1 MNHAKEPPEQRK
13 SAASR
18 LSLRGRM
25 TALAVL
31 IALGVALGLV
41 ALPRV
46 DEAAAAKRP
55 ATVPAT
61 RPERAPLDVE
71 GFLALQA
78 RLAEERRQRV
88 QGMLDRIWPNRAFVT
103 IGVELDPR
111 WTRSEERIQPE
122 APALVDEQRSQGA
135 DGRQERSY
143 EPFSGERTVTMLAP
157 EIRRV
162 SAALVLDTEVARD
175 PAQQQRIVDA
185 VKKAIGP
192 VRGQDAD
199 VEVLVESLEPRATR
213 KPQPTPAASDSS
225 PADFTAFG
233 ASIAL
238 AALGMAWYW
247 LRHSRLQRD
256 RQQSRTTT
264 PEPTAE
270 ETKRLR
276 RDAIE
281 AAVSRDPVQAARL
294 FERWMAEGQT

>member
-1 MNHAKEPPEQRK
+1 
-13 SAASR
+13 
-18 LSLRGRM
+18 M
-25 TALAVL
+25 TVLAVL
-31 IALGVALGLV
+31 LAVGTALGLV
-41 ALPRV
+41 ALPGA
-46 DEAAAAKRP
+46 DEAVAAKRP
-55 ATVPAT
+55 VTPPART
-61 RPERAPLDVE
+61 SDKAPLDVD

-78 RLAEERRQRV
+78 RLAEDRRQRV

-111 WTRSEERIQPE
+111 WTRSEERIQPD
-122 APALVDEQRSQGA
+122 APALIDEQRSQGA
-135 DGRQERSY
+135 DGRQQRTY

-199 VEVLVESLEPRATR
+199 VEVLVESLAPR
-213 KPQPTPAASDSS
+213 PTQKSNPTTSEGDPAPEDYTVLA
-225 PADFTAFG
+225 

-238 AALGMAWYW
+238 SALGMAWYW
-247 LRHSRLQRD
+247 LRHSRRLRD
-256 RQQSRTTT
+256 RQQSRTTP
-264 PEPTAE
+264 PEPTVE
-270 ETKRLR
+270 EVKRQR

-281 AAVSRDPVQAARL
+281 AAVNRDPVQAARM